1 MGLLHIIAFHGNA
14 REGADAVFSAG
25 GGEEGEAGF
34 SLGGA
39 NFDPALAGAHGLIG
53 QQGETEFGRVEVE
66 GAVLIADGDADEFE
80 LANHDVS
87 FS

>member
-1 MGLLHIIAFHGNA
+1 MGLLHIIALHGDPG
-14 REGADAVFSAG
+14 EGADAVFSAW

-34 SLGGA
+34 AFGGTD
-39 NFDPALAGAHGLIG
+39 FDPALAGAHGLIG
-53 QQGETEFGRVEVE
+53 QKREAEFGRVEVE

-80 LANHDVS
+80 FANHGVS